1 MKHITTV
8 SSGENISLDTF
19 YKTSVESLGIPEKER
34 KLYRL
39 FVEERRYLIE
49 HLWASFL
56 AEETTRTKND
66 WEPVMWIKIRETSL
80 SSRAKN
86 ILWRYDVILVG
97 HLVQLTRKE
106 LLEFRSLGLCT
117 LNEITKY
124 LDSIGLELA
133 SD

>member
-49 HLWASFL
+49 HLWSSFL